1 MLRTEPL
8 RLLLVEDE
16 ALIAMDLEAM
26 IEDMG
31 YSVIGPAAS
40 VDQALSILGGLSA
53 PPDAAIVDANLGGS
67 SARPVIDALR
77 CANVPTV
84 IASGYEAAEL
94 ESMGLTSL
102 FLRKPYSAE
111 TVETALHHVL
121 NGIEPVPAREL

>member
-31 YSVIGPAAS
+31 YCVIGPAAS
-40 VDQALSILGGLSA
+40 VDQALTILGDLPI

-67 SARPVIDALR
+67 SARPVVEALQT
-77 CANVPTV
+77 ANVPTV
-84 IASGYEAAEL
+84 IASGYEASEL
-94 ESMGLTSL
+94 EGMGLKSL
-102 FLRKPYSAE
+102 FLRKPYNAE
-111 TVETALHHVL
+111 TVETALHHAL
-121 NGIEPVPAREL
+121 NGIELAPGQEL

>member
-26 IEDMG
+26 IEDLG

-40 VDQALSILGGLSA
+40 VDQALAILGDLA
-53 PPDAAIVDANLGGS
+53 LPPDAAIVDANLGGS
-67 SARPVIDALR
+67 SARPVVEALR
-77 CANVPTV
+77 TANVPTV
-84 IASGYEAAEL
+84 IASGYEASEL
-94 ESMGLTSL
+94 ESMGLKSL

-121 NGIEPVPAREL
+121 NGIELTPGQ